1 MVPTGWTR
9 GLERF
14 CSSPLSKETGPRVID
29 ESNRGR
35 RKQREHSLTILFKF
49 KGCQMVLWGGG
60 SGLDRG
66 RSEDRKQRAGAG
78 NEDAYT
84 QLFKREGS
92 NGWFKFSLHMYLH

>member
-35 RKQREHSLTILFKF
+35 RKQREHFLTIL
-49 KGCQMVLWGGG
+49 
-60 SGLDRG
+60 
-66 RSEDRKQRAGAG
+66 RA
-78 NEDAYT
+78 DSIDD
-84 QLFKREGS
+84 S
-92 NGWFKFSLHMYLH
+92 NLKAARWCCGVEEVD